1 MRTSRFFWKLYLG
14 YVVLILVTTAAVVFF
29 VGRRIEAEVLEE
41 SERTVRSQALIFREL
56 APPAMLDAPDP
67 DTSEFQEELQRL
79 GRLTGVRY
87 TYIRDD
93 GLVLADSHQD
103 PAVMEDHSQRPE
115 VIQARRTGMGMA
127 TRFSASVERRMMYL
141 AIPIRSDAGGQG
153 FVRTAL
159 ELSAIDRRLAALR
172 NGVALAAAVAVIA
185 ALVIG
190 VVVVRQFTSPLVRMS
205 ETARSIASGH
215 YEKRLEV
222 PGRDEM
228 GAFALSFNLMASQ
241 LQERIEAIT
250 DERNRLLAI
259 LAGMVEGVVAV
270 DRAGCILHMNSVA
283 GRILGTDPDKAL
295 GRRLGAV
302 TRVQEVEEALAG
314 TMRSGVERS
323 REVLLPTQDRV
334 LAIRS
339 GPIGSGDDVSGA
351 VVVLHDVTELRR
363 LEAVRRDFVANVSHE
378 LKTPLTVVRGIVE
391 TLLDDVQMAANIR
404 ERFLQK
410 VSDQTERLSAIVT
423 DLLTLARAEGNP
435 EVFEREPHDLRWLAE
450 ESYRALAS
458 SAESKGVVL
467 RIDLA
472 PEPVPVRGD
481 RSALRLVI
489 DNLLDNAVKYT
500 PSRGDVTMRVWSGAR
515 HANLV
520 VTDTGIGIAE
530 HEQER
535 IFERFYRVD
544 KARSRDLGGTGLG
557 LSIVKHMVQ
566 VHGGDVGLESAPGVG
581 SSFRVRLP
589 LDASSS
595 YEDATSN

>member
-1 MRTSRFFWKLYLG
+1 VRTSRFFWKLYLG
-14 YVVLILVTTAAVVFF
+14 YVVLILVTTASIGVV
-29 VGRRIEAEVLEE
+29 VGGRIESEVLEE
-41 SERTVRSQALIFREL
+41 SERTVHSHALLFREL
-56 APPAMLDAPDP
+56 APPDLLEATDP
-67 DTSEFQEELQRL
+67 ETSGFQEEVRRL

-87 TYIRDD
+87 TYIRAD

-103 PAVMEDHSQRPE
+103 PAVMDDHSGRPE
-115 VIQARRTGMGMA
+115 VLEAGRAGIGMS
-127 TRFSASVERRMMYL
+127 TRFSTSVRQRMMYL
-141 AIPIRSDAGGQG
+141 ALPIRSAGGGSG

-159 ELSAIDRRLAALR
+159 SLGAIDRRLASLRQGIAL
-172 NGVALAAAVAVIA
+172 GAAVAVLA

-190 VVVVRQFTSPLVRMS
+190 LVVVRQFTAPLVRMS
-205 ETARSIASGH
+205 DTARSIASGR
-215 YEKRLEV
+215 YEKRLEA

-241 LQERIEAIT
+241 LQERIEGIT

-283 GRILGTDPDKAL
+283 GRILGTDPEKAL

-302 TRVQEVEEALAG
+302 TRVQEVEEALAA

-323 REVLLPTQDRV
+323 REVLLPARDRV

-339 GPIGSGDDVSGA
+339 GPIGAGSDVSGA

-391 TLLDDVQMAANIR
+391 TLLDDAQMAADTR

-410 VSDQTERLSAIVT
+410 VSEQTERLSAIVS
-423 DLLTLARAEGNP
+423 DLLTLARAESSP

-450 ESYRALAS
+450 ESYRALAP
-458 SAESKGVVL
+458 SAETKGVAL

-500 PSRGDVTMRVWSGAR
+500 PSKGDVTVSVWNGDR
-515 HANLV
+515 YANLV
-520 VTDTGIGIAE
+520 VTDTGIGIAA

-566 VHGGDVGLESAPGVG
+566 VHGGDVGVESALGVG

-589 LDASSS
+589 LDASLS
-595 YEDATSN
+595 

>member
-1 MRTSRFFWKLYLG
+1 VRTSRFFWKLYLG
-14 YVVLILVTTAAVVFF
+14 YVVLILVTTASVVFF
-29 VGRRIEAEVLEE
+29 VGRHIETEVLEE
-41 SERTVRSQALIFREL
+41 SERTVRSHALMFREL
-56 APPAMLDAPDP
+56 APPALLDQTDP
-67 DTSEFQEELQRL
+67 ETSSFQEELRRL
-79 GRLTGVRY
+79 GVLTGVRY

-103 PAVMEDHSQRPE
+103 PAVMDDHSTRPE
-115 VIQARRTGMGMA
+115 VLEARRSGMGMA

-141 AIPIRSDAGGQG
+141 AIPVRSDGGGKG

-159 ELSAIDRRLAALR
+159 ALSAIDRRLATLR
-172 NGVALAAAVAVIA
+172 KGVALAAAVAVLA
-185 ALVIG
+185 ALAIG
-190 VVVVRQFTSPLVRMS
+190 LVVVRQFTAPLVRMS
-205 ETARSIASGH
+205 ETARSIASGR
-215 YEKRLEV
+215 YERRLEV

-241 LQERIEAIT
+241 LQERIEGIT

-270 DRAGCILHMNSVA
+270 DGDGCILHMNAVA
-283 GRILGTDPDKAL
+283 GRILGTDPDKAV

-302 TRVQEVEEALAG
+302 TRVQEVEEALTG

-323 REVLLPTQDRV
+323 REILLPTQDRV

-339 GPIGSGDDVSGA
+339 GPIGKGSDVSGA

-391 TLLDDVQMAANIR
+391 TLLDDAQMAADTR
-404 ERFLQK
+404 ERFLHK
-410 VSDQTERLSAIVT
+410 VSDQAERLSAIVT
-423 DLLTLARAEGNP
+423 DLLTLARAESSP

-450 ESYRALAS
+450 ESYRALAP
-458 SAESKGVVL
+458 SAESKGVAL

-500 PSRGDVTMRVWSGAR
+500 PSKGDVTVRVWNGDR
-515 HANLV
+515 YANLV

-566 VHGGDVGLESAPGVG
+566 VHGGDVGVESAPGVG
-581 SSFRVRLP
+581 SSFRVRIP
-589 LDASSS
+589 LDSS
-595 YEDATSN
+595 YSSDVATSN